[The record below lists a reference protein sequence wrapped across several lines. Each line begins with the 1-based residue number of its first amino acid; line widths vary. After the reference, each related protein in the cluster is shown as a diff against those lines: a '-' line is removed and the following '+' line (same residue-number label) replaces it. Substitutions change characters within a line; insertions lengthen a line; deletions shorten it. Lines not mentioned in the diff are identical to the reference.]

1 MLGLYPEKSKRS
13 PLLQSVQKIELKVIA
28 ESAEVTNQS
37 KVDLVTTLPLLSQLL
52 HTSQIRLYSSYYA
65 MFNSGFPGLQYRVA
79 EASKNYVVLC
89 PQQINFRKLKSPLF
103 FMRCPRLD
111 LGALWLLL
119 WHRNQQKRLRLL
131 IPEVLSL
138 LPWQCNYNF
147 GLGTRNES
155 RCVELG
161 PCKEVTNIN
170 FGYHKSIDD
179 DHESVCRKKCLLGGV
194 KFVSLF
200 YRWLEKWSIEK

>member
-1 MLGLYPEKSKRS
+1 
-13 PLLQSVQKIELKVIA
+13 
-28 ESAEVTNQS
+28 
-37 KVDLVTTLPLLSQLL
+37 
-52 HTSQIRLYSSYYA
+52 

-155 RCVELG
+155 RCVKLG

-179 DHESVCRKKCLLGGV
+179 DHESVCRKKMSFGRCKICQSLLPMTRKMIHWKISLRV
-194 KFVSLF
+194 RLLQWWMLPKLKSFPFKMRTAEIALLLVVEQKKFMV
-200 YRWLEKWSIEK
+200 IEKRLSKSE